1 MAKLAGQLVEA
12 LDGLLGIPV
21 PLRVQAWDGS
31 VAGPPGAPTVV
42 LRNRRGLRRLL
53 WQPDELGLARAYVAG
68 DLELAPGT
76 DLYETLS
83 AVARFAELPEIR
95 TMALGPRDVLG
106 AKGRR
111 VLAVALRA
119 GALGPEPTPPPEEV
133 RKARGRLHS
142 RSRDRAAISHH
153 YDVGNDFYGLVL
165 GPSMVYS
172 CAYWT

>member
-76 DLYETLS
+76 DDQPAT
-83 AVARFAELPEIR
+83 
-95 TMALGPRDVLG
+95 GVLG
-106 AKGRR
+106 DIVLCPPVAARQGADAGHSTLDELCLLTTHGILHCLGFDHATAEEEAEMFGIQRTILEEFLGRPAPVETR
-111 VLAVALRA
+111 
-119 GALGPEPTPPPEEV
+119 
-133 RKARGRLHS
+133 H
-142 RSRDRAAISHH
+142 
-153 YDVGNDFYGLVL
+153 
-165 GPSMVYS
+165 
-172 CAYWT
+172 